1 MTSKAFRS
9 LRDNVR
15 TLRRHLLPSRFR
27 IAGNYGDEV
36 FTGVVAFRVLC
47 HGAIEEYFE
56 ERAIEIAR
64 LAHICCRDHG
74 RISVTAASLVAFS
87 GVEMRLPPETIDPP
101 QVSKAAT
108 WPNEIEFRER
118 VGACASRYIARLKSD
133 NHGVR
138 ERNLL
143 SILIPIGVE
152 PNKIDRLFLSEIDNF
167 GKTRGEYAHSG
178 VVTHVKKRPNP
189 KDELEKINKL
199 IEMIELVDKELDLL
213 LRQLQ

>member
-1 MTSKAFRS
+1 MASKAFKS

-27 IAGNYGDEV
+27 IAGNYDDDV
-36 FTGVVAFRVLC
+36 FTGVVAFRVLS
-47 HGAIEEYFE
+47 HGSIEEYFE

-64 LAHICCRDHG
+64 FAHVSCRDHG
-74 RISVTAASLVAFS
+74 RVSVTAASLVAFS
-87 GVEMRLPPETIDPP
+87 GAEMRLPPETIDPP
-101 QVSKAAT
+101 QPSKAAG
-108 WPNEIEFRER
+108 WPNEIEFREK
-118 VGACASRYIARLKSD
+118 VGVCASRYIARLKTD

-167 GKTRGEYAHSG
+167 GKSRGEYAHSG
-178 VVTHVKKRPNP
+178 VAAHVKKRPNP
-189 KDELEKINKL
+189 KDELDKINKL
-199 IEMIELVDKELDLL
+199 VEMIKKIDGELDRLL
-213 LRQLQ
+213 AQVR